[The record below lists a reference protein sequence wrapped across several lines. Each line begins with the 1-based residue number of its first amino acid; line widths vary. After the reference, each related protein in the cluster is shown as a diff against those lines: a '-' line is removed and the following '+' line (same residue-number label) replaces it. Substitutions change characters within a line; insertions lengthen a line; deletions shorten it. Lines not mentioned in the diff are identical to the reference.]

1 MTAAVSLNSQPLV
14 ATRDNGLRALHAE
27 LERAFA
33 FFNARW
39 WSGALPLPLFAFF
52 AQSPR
57 TRRLGHYRAR
67 SWREPDG
74 SARDEIVLYADL
86 ALSLGLDAV
95 LETLLHE
102 MVHVWQEYFDRPSVR
117 HNAAWHAEA
126 ARVGLTTWGDKGYTS
141 AAEGFR
147 QALAELGPRVD
158 GIPFRLLDTPRSKAK
173 LAKWICAC
181 GYGVRV
187 AVPHFDATCHRCGER
202 FRLAGSPPP
211 LDGFQHHPV
220 ESFDPEGDES

>member
-1 MTAAVSLNSQPLV
+1 MTAVGLNSQPV
-14 ATRDNGLRALHAE
+14 AATADNGLGALHAE

-39 WSGALPLPLFAFF
+39 WSGQLPVPVFAFF
-52 AQSPR
+52 AQPPR

-74 SARDEIVLYADL
+74 SPRDEIVLYADL
-86 ALSLGLDAV
+86 ALSQGLDSV

-102 MVHVWQEYFDRPSVR
+102 MVHVWQEYFGRPSVR

-141 AAEGFR
+141 AADGFR
-147 QALAELGPRVD
+147 AALVELGPRVE
-158 GIPFRLLDTPRSKAK
+158 GIPFRLLDLPRAKAK

-187 AVPHFDATCHRCGER
+187 AVPHFEATCHRCGER
-202 FRLAGSPPP
+202 FRLADSPP
-211 LDGFQHHPV
+211 LDGFQHNPV
-220 ESFDPEGDES
+220 EPFDPEGDEP